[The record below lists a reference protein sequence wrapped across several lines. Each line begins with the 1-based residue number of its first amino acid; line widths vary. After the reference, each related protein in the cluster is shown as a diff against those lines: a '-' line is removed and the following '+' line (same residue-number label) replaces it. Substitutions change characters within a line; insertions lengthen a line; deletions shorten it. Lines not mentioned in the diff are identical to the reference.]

1 MKNTFL
7 ICLFALFAFS
17 GCTDDEE
24 DFSTGGN
31 ISPELTPENKE
42 NAVLNASVFEQLNLD
57 YPGLEKVKQYYDAG
71 ENYLAASALLEYYRT
86 RTNVI
91 NPNLSLVDVT
101 YSDAD
106 LSKADYALEYRFYV
120 NGQLENTDTGL
131 PYSVGKAGAI
141 NWANNPEGTSA
152 EYQKQLHRHQWFIP
166 EAKVYRGTRDEKY
179 ANSWIEV
186 YGDWIAQNPKPE
198 AGPTDEGPWW
208 QLQVAARVTDQVQL
222 LDYFKIADSFTP
234 EWLTT
239 FLISFAEQADFLQA
253 YPYQSGGNILITQ
266 ANALATAGILMPE
279 FKNAESWKK
288 KGYEILDKEIAQFLP
303 DGWLAEMTLHYHLGA
318 IDSFYEIIKLANAN
332 NESTNYTEPLRKA
345 VEVVMHFTY
354 PNYFAKGSSNDS
366 EEKLDQI
373 VPMFND
379 SWNKTRSILTKNFK
393 KYLEMFPDSEELK
406 YMATS
411 GNGGTSQGKTPGNE
425 MKLFEDA
432 GFYIMRNGWKPEST
446 VMIFSNNKFNSES
459 NTFESYSHNQPDNGT
474 FELYI
479 NKRNFFPDSGVC
491 AYESKDNTIQ
501 GYRKWHRQT
510 IHHNT
515 LTLNDE
521 NCADAAGKLLKSE
534 NKRNVETLVFENQS
548 YPNMRH
554 RRAVFYVNKEF
565 FVLVDEGIGS
575 ATGSANL
582 NFNLCR
588 YESEVE
594 YDATEM
600 GAHTTFTDDNNIIVR
615 TFAESTPTF
624 NEMEGRVSYV
634 VKNDVFDKR
643 KAYQIK
649 ADKEADKTVR
659 FITVIYPCKKT
670 DNQTIAAEFT
680 DSGYSVNG
688 ASVKV
693 TINGT
698 EYSLSYTL

>member
-17 GCTDDEE
+17 GCADDEE

-42 NAVLNASVFEQLNLD
+42 NAVLNATVFEKINLD
-57 YPGLEKVKQYYDAG
+57 YPGLEKVKQHYEAG

-101 YSDAD
+101 YSDAE
-106 LSKADYALEYRFYV
+106 LSKANYALEYRFYV
-120 NGQLENTDTGL
+120 NGQLEDPATEK

-141 NWANNPEGTSA
+141 NWANNPKGVSA

-166 EAKVYRGTRDEKY
+166 QAKVYRGTRDEKY

-198 AGPTDEGPWW
+198 AAPIDEGPWW
-208 QLQVAARVTDQVQL
+208 QLQVATRVTEQVQL
-222 LDYFKIADSFTP
+222 LDYFKASANFTP

-239 FLISFAEQADFLQA
+239 FLVSFAEQADFLLA

-266 ANALATAGILMPE
+266 ANALATAGTLLPE
-279 FKNAESWKK
+279 FKNAESWKN
-288 KGYEILDKEIAQFLP
+288 KGYEILNTEIQQFLA
-303 DGWLAEMTLHYHLGA
+303 DGWHKEFSLHYHLGV
-318 IDSFYEIIKLANAN
+318 IDNFYEAMKLANAN
-332 NESTNYTEPLRKA
+332 GQSVEFKDALRKA
-345 VEVVMHFTY
+345 TEVVMHFTY
-354 PNYFAKGSSNDS
+354 PNYFAKGSSSDS

-411 GNGGTSQGKTPGNE
+411 GNGGASQGKTPGNE

-432 GFYIMRNGWKPEST
+432 GFYIMRNGWTPEST
-446 VMIFSNNKFNSES
+446 VMIFSNNKFNDQSK
-459 NTFESYSHNQPDNGT
+459 TFASYSHNQPDNGT

-491 AYESKDNTIQ
+491 AYESSDKTIQ
-501 GYRKWHRQT
+501 GYRIWHRKTMQ
-510 IHHNT
+510 HNT
-515 LTLNDE
+515 LTLDDK
-521 NCADAAGKLLKSE
+521 NCTDAAGKLLKSE
-534 NKRNVETLVFENQS
+534 TKGNVETLVFENQS
-548 YPNMRH
+548 YPTMRH

-575 ATGSANL
+575 AAGSANL
-582 NFNLCR
+582 SFNLCR

-594 YDATEM
+594 YDADKM
-600 GAHTTFTDDNNIIVR
+600 GAHTTFTDNNNIVVR
-615 TFAESTPTF
+615 TFTEEAATF
-624 NEMEGRVSYV
+624 SEMEGRVAYV
-634 VKNDVFDKR
+634 VKNNIFDKR
-643 KAYQIK
+643 KAYQVRINK
-649 ADKEADKTVR
+649 VADKTAR
-659 FITVIYPCKKT
+659 FITVIYPCKQT
-670 DNQTIAAEFT
+670 DTQELGAEFT
-680 DSGYSVNG
+680 DGGYNANG

-698 EYSLSYTL
+698 EYPLSYTL